1 MAGDSGRE
9 KLIEARR
16 VSLGYEG
23 RVVLKDLSFSLDR
36 GDYLCVVG
44 ENGSGKSTLVKGILG
59 LLSPIQGGLILGI
72 GARQI
77 AYFSQEAV
85 AKDDFPAGVLEIV
98 LSGFLGGMGLR
109 PFYSPGEK
117 REAEERLRQMGAE
130 DLKNRCYREL
140 SGGQRRRVLLARA
153 LCGTKKL
160 LVLDEPA
167 SGLDPLVRGDLYALL
182 QKINREG
189 ISVVMVTHDVEAAR
203 KYANHIL
210 TLRREDVYDFV

>member
-1 MAGDSGRE
+1 MDYAGGE
-9 KLIEARR
+9 KLIQADR

-36 GDYLCVVG
+36 GDYLCIVG

-59 LLSPIQGGLILGI
+59 LLNPAQGSLSLGLEAREI
-72 GARQI
+72 G
-77 AYFSQEAV
+77 YLSQEAA

-109 PFYSPGEK
+109 PFYRSGEK

-153 LCGTKKL
+153 LCGAKKL

-167 SGLDPLVRGDLYALL
+167 SGLDPLVREDLYALL

-189 ISVVMVTHDVEAAR
+189 ISIIVVTHDTAAAR

>member
-1 MAGDSGRE
+1 MNNNNGE
-9 KLIEARR
+9 KLIEADR

-23 RVVLKDLSFSLDR
+23 RVVLKDLSFSLDG

-44 ENGSGKSTLVKGILG
+44 ENGSGKTTLVKGILG
-59 LLSPIQGGLILGI
+59 LLSPVQGSLVMGPKAREI
-72 GARQI
+72 GYI
-77 AYFSQEAV
+77 SQEAA

-109 PFYSPGEK
+109 PFYKPGEK

-153 LCGTKKL
+153 LCGPKKL

-167 SGLDPLVRGDLYALL
+167 SGLDPLVREDLYALL

-189 ISVVMVTHDVEAAR
+189 IGIVMVTHDTETAE
-203 KYANHIL
+203 KYSNHIL
-210 TLRREDVYDFV
+210 TLRRDDVYDFS

>member
-1 MAGDSGRE
+1 MTDTSGE
-9 KLIEARR
+9 LIRAQGL
-16 VSLGYEG
+16 SLGYEG
-23 RVVLKDLSFSLDR
+23 RLVLRDLSFSLNR

-59 LLSPIQGGLILGI
+59 LLNPVQGSLTRRF
-72 GARQI
+72 GARETG
-77 AYFSQEAV
+77 YLSQEGA

-117 REAEERLRQMGAE
+117 RDAEEKLRQMGVR

-153 LCGTKKL
+153 LCGAKKL

-167 SGLDPLVRGDLYALL
+167 SGLDPLVREELYALL

-189 ISVVMVTHDVEAAR
+189 MGIVMVTHDVEAAR

>member
-1 MAGDSGRE
+1 MNDTGGG
-9 KLIEARR
+9 KLIEAGR

-36 GDYLCVVG
+36 GDYLCIVG

-59 LLSPIQGGLILGI
+59 LLSPVRGSLILGI
-72 GARQI
+72 EAREI
-77 AYFSQEAV
+77 GYLSQEAV

-153 LCGTKKL
+153 LSGAKKL

-167 SGLDPLVRGDLYALL
+167 SGLDPLVREDLYALL

-189 ISVVMVTHDVEAAR
+189 ISIVMVTHDTEAAR

-210 TLRREDVYDFV
+210 NLRREDVYDFI

>member
-1 MAGDSGRE
+1 MNESGGK
-9 KLIEARR
+9 KLIRAEG

-23 RVVLKDLSFSLDR
+23 RVVLKDLSFSLDW
-36 GDYLCVVG
+36 GDYLCIIG

-59 LLSPIQGGLILGI
+59 LLSPIQGNLTLGLRAREI
-72 GARQI
+72 G
-77 AYFSQEAV
+77 YLSQEA
-85 AKDDFPAGVLEIV
+85 AARDDFPAGVLEIV

-109 PFYSPGEK
+109 PFYTSGEK

-153 LCGTKKL
+153 LCGQKKL

-167 SGLDPLVRGDLYALL
+167 SGLDPLVRKDLYDLL
-182 QKINREG
+182 QKISREG
-189 ISVVMVTHDVEAAR
+189 ISIVMVTHDTEEAR

>member
-1 MAGDSGRE
+1 MDGTSGEFIRAE
-9 KLIEARR
+9 GL
-16 VSLGYEG
+16 SLGYEG
-23 RVVLKDLSFSLDR
+23 RVVLKDLSFSLNR
-36 GDYLCVVG
+36 GDYLCIIG
-44 ENGSGKSTLVKGILG
+44 ENGSGKSTLVRGILG
-59 LLSPIQGGLILGI
+59 LLKPVQGSLALGLEAREI
-72 GARQI
+72 G
-77 AYFSQEAV
+77 YLSQEAM

-117 REAEERLRQMGAE
+117 REAEEKLRQMGVW

-153 LCGTKKL
+153 LCGVKKL

-167 SGLDPLVRGDLYALL
+167 SGLDPLVREDLYALL

-189 ISVVMVTHDVEAAR
+189 MGIVMVTHDTEAAR

>member
-1 MAGDSGRE
+1 MDDRGGGR
-9 KLIEARR
+9 LIQAEG
-16 VSLGYEG
+16 VSLGYDG
-23 RVVLKDLSFSLDR
+23 RMVLKDLSFSLYP

-44 ENGSGKSTLVKGILG
+44 ENGSGKSTLLKGILG
-59 LLSPIQGGLILGI
+59 LLSPVQGNLSLGLRAREI
-72 GARQI
+72 G
-77 AYFSQEAV
+77 YLSQEAA

-98 LSGFLGGMGLR
+98 LSSFLGGMGMR
-109 PFYSPGEK
+109 PFYTSGEK
-117 REAEERLRQMGAE
+117 REAEERLRQMGVA

-153 LCGTKKL
+153 LCGSKKL

-167 SGLDPLVRGDLYALL
+167 SGLDPLVREDLYALL

-189 ISVVMVTHDVEAAR
+189 ISIVMVTHDTGAAR

-210 TLRREDVYDFV
+210 TLRREDVYDFS

>member
-1 MAGDSGRE
+1 MNDTGGELVRAEG
-9 KLIEARR
+9 L
-16 VSLGYEG
+16 SLGYEG
-23 RVVLKDLSFSLDR
+23 RIVLKDLSFSLSR
-36 GDYLCVVG
+36 GDYLCIVG
-44 ENGSGKSTLVKGILG
+44 ENGSGKSTLVKGLLG
-59 LLSPIQGGLILGI
+59 LLSPLQGSLVLGLE
-72 GARQI
+72 AREMG
-77 AYFSQEAV
+77 YLSQEAM

-117 REAEERLRQMGAE
+117 REAEEKLRQMGVW

-153 LCGTKKL
+153 LCGVKKL

-167 SGLDPLVRGDLYALL
+167 SGLDPLVREDLYALL

-189 ISVVMVTHDVEAAR
+189 MGIVMVTHDTEAAL

>member
-1 MAGDSGRE
+1 MNKVGEE
-9 KLIEARR
+9 KPIQAEGL
-16 VSLGYEG
+16 SLGYEG

-36 GDYLCVVG
+36 GDYLCIIG

-59 LLSPIQGGLILGI
+59 LLSPIQGNLILGLRAREI
-72 GARQI
+72 G
-77 AYFSQEAV
+77 YLSQEAA

-109 PFYSPGEK
+109 PFYTPGEK

-153 LCGTKKL
+153 LCGSKKL

-167 SGLDPLVRGDLYALL
+167 SGLDPLVREDLYVLL

-189 ISVVMVTHDVEAAR
+189 ISVVMVTHDTEAAR

-210 TLRREDVYDFV
+210 TLRREDVYDFI

>member
-1 MAGDSGRE
+1 MYDTSGE
-9 KLIEARR
+9 KLIEAEG

-23 RVVLKDLSFSLDR
+23 RIVLRDLSFSLDP

-59 LLSPIQGGLILGI
+59 LLSPARGSLRVGLRAREI
-72 GARQI
+72 G
-77 AYFSQEAV
+77 YLSQEAV

-109 PFYSPGEK
+109 PFYNSGEK
-117 REAEERLRQMGAE
+117 REAEERLRQMGAG

-153 LCGTKKL
+153 LAGAKKL

-167 SGLDPLVRGDLYALL
+167 SGLDPQVREELYALL
-182 QKINREG
+182 QKTNREG
-189 ISVVMVTHDVEAAR
+189 ISIVMVTHDTEAAR

-210 TLRREDVYDFV
+210 TLRREYVYDFI